1 MNLYKTIES
10 YSRSKYLIHVLCA
23 VSFAESSFFPIPPDV
38 LLIPAIVV
46 NKSNAYKYALYCSVS
61 SVLGGILGYYIGM
74 FLFDSV
80 GKWLIE
86 TYNYGDQFATF
97 TNGFNKYGFW
107 IIALKGLT
115 PIPYKLVTIASGFSN
130 VNMATFIF
138 ASIIARTSRFFL
150 LSFLS
155 VKFGVKLSDLLK
167 KHMWIFL
174 IITFFVVVLGFYLF
188 SLI

>member
-1 MNLYKTIES
+1 MNLYQRIES
-10 YSRSKYLIHVLCA
+10 YSKSKYLLHVLCII
-23 VSFAESSFFPIPPDV
+23 SFAESSFFPIPPDV
-38 LLIPAIVV
+38 LLIPAIVI
-46 NKSNAYKYALYCSVS
+46 NKSNAYKYALWCSVS
-61 SVLGGILGYYIGM
+61 SILGGVLGYYIGM

-86 TYNYGDQFATF
+86 TYNYGEQFSSF
-97 TNGFNKYGFW
+97 SNGFNKYAFW

-115 PIPYKLVTIASGFSN
+115 PIPYKIVTIASGFAN
-130 VNMATFIF
+130 VDFTTFIF
-138 ASIIARTSRFFL
+138 ASIIARSSRFFL

-155 VKFGVKLSDLLK
+155 VKFGFVISDLLK

-174 IITFFVVVLGFYLF
+174 IITFLVIVCGFYLF